1 MHHRVGAF
9 LLPKYEFIFVMPVA
23 GHCRLLFCIFSA
35 EFDALGAK
43 NIEIKIVRNSR
54 IVKKLLNIFVILNT
68 PFCDILFFV

>member
-1 MHHRVGAF
+1 
-9 LLPKYEFIFVMPVA
+9 MPGA
-23 GHCRLLFCIFSA
+23 GHCKLLFCIFFA

-68 PFCDILFFV
+68 PLCEVDFPI

>member
-1 MHHRVGAF
+1 MQMHHRVGAF
-9 LLPKYEFIFVMPVA
+9 LLPKYEFIFVMPGA
-23 GHCRLLFCIFSA
+23 GHCKLLFCIFLA

-68 PFCDILFFV
+68 PFC